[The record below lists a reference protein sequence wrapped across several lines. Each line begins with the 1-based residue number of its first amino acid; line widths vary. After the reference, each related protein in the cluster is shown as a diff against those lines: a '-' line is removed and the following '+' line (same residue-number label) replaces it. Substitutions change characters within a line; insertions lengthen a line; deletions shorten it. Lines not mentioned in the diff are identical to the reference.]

1 MSANRTS
8 QNTKIAR
15 QHRPNQKMW
24 VLITHLLS
32 LQCISHRPQRSDDEK
47 IDTVTREARS
57 AHVSPLES
65 CSPSSNHTP
74 TPQSV
79 CAPSSG
85 LCDEK
90 MSLLFIFIFYQVHI
104 YQRTETCSVFTSSL
118 EHQASTSGVCHC
130 THAAV
135 RKSQAVVLYNLPASI
150 SLQLYFL
157 NWFAR

>member
-74 TPQSV
+74 T
-79 CAPSSG
+79 SSG

-90 MSLLFIFIFYQVHI
+90 NVAFVHFHILSSVYLL
-104 YQRTETCSVFTSSL
+104 
-118 EHQASTSGVCHC
+118 
-130 THAAV
+130 
-135 RKSQAVVLYNLPASI
+135 KN
-150 SLQLYFL
+150 
-157 NWFAR
+157 